1 MTRLPLPTLSRRSFL
16 GASAGLLLSPRAL
29 ATKRPLAEDPFT
41 LGVASGY
48 PIPDG
53 VTLWT
58 RLAPRP
64 FAPMGGMDGQAVIVH
79 WEMAHDEDFR
89 QPIARGEASAEAA
102 WGYSVHVDVRGL
114 AAGRWYFYRF
124 HVGGS
129 TSAVGRT
136 RTAPALTEVAPRL
149 RMGLACCQ
157 HYEHGYFSAYRHLL
171 ADDPDLVVHVG
182 DYIYEGSWGEQ
193 VVRRHTGRDPHT
205 LEDYRARYACY
216 RLDPD
221 LQRMHGAAPW
231 LTIWDDHEVEND
243 YARDRSN
250 YHDDRA
256 TFLARRAAAWQAFY
270 EHLPLPASMRPT
282 AEGMRI
288 HTALSWGSLAQIALL
303 DTRQYRSY
311 PPCRTAEDKLGR
323 PCRAFED
330 PAATMLGDDQEAWL
344 EHALRTSP
352 ARWNLVAQQLSLA
365 RYDEV
370 PGPGEKLHTQSWD
383 AYPHARRRLLEVMA
397 EKRVANPVVLGGDWH
412 AFWAND
418 LLHDFRTPDARP
430 VAAEIVTTSLSA
442 LGPDE
447 SIVRAVR
454 REAPWLKFGTARYRG
469 YVRLE
474 VTPERLDCDMRA
486 VAEVTDSHSACLA
499 LSSWK
504 VENGRPG
511 IVRA

>member
-136 RTAPALTEVAPRL
+136 RTAPALSEVAPRL

-397 EKRVANPVVLGGDWH
+397 EKRVTNPVVLGGDWH

-486 VAEVTDSHSACLA
+486 VAEVTDRHSACLA